1 MQVPQAKLAQRRLV
15 RPQAIGHD
23 LFWLNR
29 LVSQQTP
36 EQPQSRISVSPSLND
51 DVQNFALI
59 IDRAPQEHPLSPD

>member
-1 MQVPQAKLAQRRLV
+1 MEVPQAKSAQRRLV
-15 RPQAIGHD
+15 RCEPISHD
-23 LFWLNR
+23 LLRLNG

-59 IDRAPQEHPLSPD
+59 IDRAP